1 MDSKGIFNIEIL
13 ISLMFL
19 IIIFSLLL
27 SLSITEFTA
36 IDETQN
42 RKESRII
49 TNDISEIINK
59 VYQNENGYSIQYKL
73 PSKINKETY
82 ILKINNTGVYIN
94 SHYQLT
100 YSNLLPNHI
109 LKQNNY
115 QLDAGN
121 VYTFTK
127 NNNTVD
133 ITKN

>member
-115 QLDAGN
+115 YLDAGN

>member
-115 QLDAGN
+115 YLDAGN

-127 NNNTVD
+127 NNNGVD